1 LYVIWLLSVF
11 RSVAIQDDA
20 PASHKLVTESTL
32 MPNGFAVAED
42 EEVAAIRTVIEAAEI
57 NW

>member
-1 LYVIWLLSVF
+1 VLSVF

-20 PASHKLVTESTL
+20 LASHKLVTESTL